1 VSFATRTHTSF
12 DNESFFA
19 MMVQSRVALFLA
31 LALMMA
37 ALPVAGLARTGEEL
51 IWTEHSSDNLTSLA
65 YGSLDP
71 ATNPLFMLSCFNGM
85 SIAVLD
91 VHHEVAGTKPGEPLT
106 IELSAGAAQSP
117 VKGEAAL
124 DEASGVTFAE
134 ASDIAVKPVLAVLR
148 AEGPLTVKLGETSAT
163 LSDNGRAEAVAQFS
177 KDCLLD

>member
-1 VSFATRTHTSF
+1 
-12 DNESFFA
+12 
-19 MMVQSRVALFLA
+19 MMVQTQVSLFLA
-31 LALMMA
+31 LTLTTV
-37 ALPVAGLARTGEEL
+37 ALPVAGSARTEDEL

-71 ATNPLFMLSCFNGM
+71 ATNPLFVLSCFNGM

-91 VHHEVAGTKPGEPLT
+91 VHHEVTGTKPGEPLT

-148 AEGPLTVKLGETSAT
+148 VEGPLTVTLGETRAT
-163 LSDNGRAEAVAQFS
+163 LSDKGRAEAVAQFS
-177 KDCLLD
+177 KDCQLE

>member
-1 VSFATRTHTSF
+1 
-12 DNESFFA
+12 
-19 MMVQSRVALFLA
+19 MMVQSQVSLFLA
-31 LALMMA
+31 LTLTTV
-37 ALPVAGLARTGEEL
+37 ALPVAGSARTEDEL

-71 ATNPLFMLSCFNGM
+71 ATNPLFVLSCFNGM

-91 VHHEVAGTKPGEPLT
+91 VHHEVTGTKPGEPLT

-148 AEGPLTVKLGETSAT
+148 VEGPLTVTLGETRAT
-163 LSDNGRAEAVAQFS
+163 LSDKGRAEAVAQFS
-177 KDCLLD
+177 KDCQLE